1 MDVAECLNTW
11 TVDNQDSPALQSWYS
26 LVCLVL
32 PNQLRQV
39 WVKLNVGE
47 KGCWKISVSYTL
59 FQQTVEWT
67 DGQKT
72 EQLAQ

>member
-47 KGCWKISVSYTL
+47 KRLLENISVIYT
-59 FQQTVEWT
+59 FP
-67 DGQKT
+67 
-72 EQLAQ
+72 ANS